1 MAQDYGTIH
10 LFGISGT
17 IADATITD
25 SSFEDVCANVA
36 SVLDE
41 VGNKIQNRGDD
52 LTTTGTVTLIIREDY
67 DIPDPFTTF
76 QNWDALYY
84 LITRVGRKFN
94 NRGFN
99 IVELSIEKS
108 EHIAYGT

>member
-1 MAQDYGTIH
+1 MEDYGTIH
-10 LFGISGT
+10 LFGIDGS

-25 SSFEDVCANVA
+25 ASFEDVCANVA

-41 VGNKIQNRGDD
+41 MGNKIQNRGDD
-52 LTTTGTVTLIIREDY
+52 ITTTGNVTLIIREGY
-67 DIPDPFTTF
+67 VLPEPFTTF
-76 QNWDALYY
+76 QNWDELYY

-108 EHIAYGT
+108 EHIDYTA